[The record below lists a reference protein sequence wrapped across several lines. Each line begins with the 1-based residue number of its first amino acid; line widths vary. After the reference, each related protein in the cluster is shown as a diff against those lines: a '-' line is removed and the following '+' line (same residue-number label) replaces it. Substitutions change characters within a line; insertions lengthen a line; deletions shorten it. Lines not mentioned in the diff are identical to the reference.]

1 VNGETTGKIRN
12 TRSMERIIAFD
23 VRASRFSYVVFEGP
37 STVLDWGTRSHSK
50 GKHSVLERR
59 LRTLQTTFAPS
70 VFLVR
75 NSAERYGL
83 RQRVLV
89 PPSAM
94 IKHFGRSLPISV
106 RVIADPIRRRFFGGD
121 AKINK
126 YEIAKL
132 VANRFPEL
140 SWRLPSQRR
149 PWQTEP
155 SRQSIFDAASL
166 GMIYFS
172 CQVTTRDA
180 TEN

>member
-37 STVLDWGTRSHSK
+37 SK